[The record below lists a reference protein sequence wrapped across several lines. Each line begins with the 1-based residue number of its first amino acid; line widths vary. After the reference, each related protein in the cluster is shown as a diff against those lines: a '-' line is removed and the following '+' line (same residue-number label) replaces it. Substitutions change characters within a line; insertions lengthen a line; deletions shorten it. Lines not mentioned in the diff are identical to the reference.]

1 MPIFELD
8 DGRPRLVQPMQPLA
22 GSFAQEVTALVT
34 HHLAAIAGEPL
45 FVVRARGA
53 SDRSDLPELLALDAS
68 GRPVVVAVA
77 QVLDEDAIVAALR
90 HGGAAARMTTAD
102 LARAYHADPSRFA
115 VDFAAFRE
123 HVPFG
128 AGAARSRGGVRLLLL
143 CSEVAAEAADALGF
157 LRGGE
162 HQVDVMQVG
171 VVRGDE
177 RRLLEVSPLALHE
190 GVRRTVEPT
199 ALRLVRSSEAFA
211 TAMAYEPELERG
223 PGSPAP
229 RGRSLPTGEL
239 RAVTPPERTEPPAPT
254 PIGRRGSVTE
264 PTPLPFR
271 TAGPTAQ
278 PPEPPAETPR
288 HGGPGR
294 PDVTEWPRDTSV
306 PPSASMLEGPP
317 TLTPVAG
324 LRAAVVDGPRTSEG
338 RHAGD
343 DARTG
348 GDARAGDDARAGSDA
363 TAAPGGH
370 ALAGSPTDAPPAP
383 RPERPG
389 WPYPALATLAKSRR
403 AVTTLVWVRERR
415 GQRFS
420 ALLRPDGMIELPD
433 GTVLPDPDDAAAA
446 VSGVEGVDGWRAWR
460 LGDGGPTLS
469 EATGAL

>member
-77 QVLDEDAIVAALR
+77 QVLDEDAIVTALR

-128 AGAARSRGGVRLLLL
+128 AAAGRSRGGVRLLLL

-223 PGSPAP
+223 PGAPAA
-229 RGRSLPTGEL
+229 RGRSQPTGEL

-294 PDVTEWPRDTSV
+294 PDVTEWPRDASV
-306 PPSASMLEGPP
+306 PPSSSMLEGPP

-324 LRAAVVDGPRTSEG
+324 LRAAVVDGPRTPDRPGAE
-338 RHAGD
+338 R
-343 DARTG
+343 DARTE
-348 GDARAGDDARAGSDA
+348 AEVTTS
-363 TAAPGGH
+363 PGGH
-370 ALAGSPTDAPPAP
+370 ALADSPPDATAAP
-383 RPERPG
+383 RPERPD

-433 GTVLPDPDDAAAA
+433 GTVLTDPDDAAAA